1 MKSVQP
7 LRVILLGKS
16 PSARMV
22 WIEIRKHGC
31 ELLLCARHH
40 PQGWCGLKFFGG
52 FHQPDVFLSPSARM
66 VWIEIASVHYEV
78 ALRNRHHPHGW
89 CGLKCEFVHDKV
101 DGNGQRPSRGV
112 ASMEIPY
119 HPKQHEAEKAGG
131 QPSLP
136 TRFLCS
142 HQKKSSKNVVLTIVY
157 YSIKWYNLDS
167 YMIFFRFC

>member
-1 MKSVQP
+1 MQSQMWAYPQFLGSPFTKTVRVKIP
-7 LRVILLGKS
+7 LNPAAGS
-16 PSARMV
+16 
-22 WIEIRKHGC
+22 
-31 ELLLCARHH
+31 CASCPR
-40 PQGWCGLKFFGG
+40 PPG
-52 FHQPDVFLSPSARM
+52 R
-66 VWIEIASVHYEV
+66 
-78 ALRNRHHPHGW
+78 
-89 CGLKCEFVHDKV
+89 CGLKCKFVHDKV

-112 ASMEIPY
+112 VSMEIPY

-131 QPSLP
+131 QASLP